1 MPQLRGGEHKNK
13 NTVSLSVGGGAVIV
27 LSEQGTRGVITV
39 IGLNKSRP
47 QVAEY
52 EQRSHINAVGLEGQ
66 EVGRCK
72 HSERGV
78 IQQHVLTL

>member
-13 NTVSLSVGGGAVIV
+13 NTVSLSVGGGTVIV

-52 EQRSHINAVGLEGQ
+52 QQRSHINAVGLEGRRSADVNTAR
-66 EVGRCK
+66 E
-72 HSERGV
+72 E
-78 IQQHVLTL
+78 